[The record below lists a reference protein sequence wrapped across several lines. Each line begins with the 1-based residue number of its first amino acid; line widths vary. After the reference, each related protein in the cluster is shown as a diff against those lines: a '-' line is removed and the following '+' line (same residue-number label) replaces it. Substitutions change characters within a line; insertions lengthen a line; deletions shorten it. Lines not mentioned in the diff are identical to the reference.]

1 MGNGVSTDQGN
12 LPPHGS
18 RDVRNSEDEEQHD
31 WSQLAR
37 APNTN
42 TALLVDRDSYSGTRN
57 VGPRSSS
64 FVDDGERMGTTY
76 SGARTCG
83 SKSSTEDDTRQED
96 DQPRGRQLLNAADD
110 DTQHSRQDR
119 R

>member
-18 RDVRNSEDEEQHD
+18 RDVRNPEDEEQHD

-42 TALLVDRDSYSGTRN
+42 TALLVDHESYN
-57 VGPRSSS
+57 
-64 FVDDGERMGTTY
+64 
-76 SGARTCG
+76 GAQLRG
-83 SKSSTEDDTRQED
+83 QKLSKFAEDDTRHED
-96 DQPRGRQLLNAADD
+96 DQPRGRQSLNAVDD
-110 DTQHSRQDR
+110 DTQHSRQRSSVMQDDN
-119 R
+119 